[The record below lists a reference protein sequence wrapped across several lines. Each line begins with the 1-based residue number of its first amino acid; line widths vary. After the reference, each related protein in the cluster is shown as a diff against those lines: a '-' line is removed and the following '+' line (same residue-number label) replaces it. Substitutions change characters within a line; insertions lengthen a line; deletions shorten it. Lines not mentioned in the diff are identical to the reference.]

1 MKQGC
6 TSTNHLKGQVLSFDL
21 LVAIVIFSLVLA
33 MLISQ
38 ISYSSKEI
46 DETRKQN
53 EMMEASYKVSEVF
66 FREGYPNDWNE
77 SNVEILGL
85 GDDGRI
91 SWDKLQELEN
101 MGYQKSLSLLGL
113 NYNYNITIE
122 SSTLDWTF
130 GKNPENSTNLIK
142 INRLGILNS
151 SFVSIQ
157 VMVFDYE

>member
-85 GDDGRI
+85 EDDGRM

-142 INRLGILNS
+142 INRLSILNS